1 MYISISQS
9 LGVYFVQF
17 TDCRFLIGRMSE
29 VVKVR
34 TRKKKDDAEDSMV
47 CKIVL
52 ELDLLL
58 LE

>member
-1 MYISISQS
+1 MYISKPS
-9 LGVYFVQF
+9 VYFVQF

-47 CKIVL
+47 CKIV
-52 ELDLLL
+52 
-58 LE
+58 